1 MSLYRQAR
9 GSSPRVLVVVGVV
22 AVLVGGLA
30 GFALGRSSAPD
41 PSLAD
46 QVADLRE
53 RLAPAGEAIELTTTE
68 YPQAVEGDR
77 VVEPTEYQAA
87 KSDVQRARDTVASAY
102 ADLEAVDPAAADRL
116 RRAVAALGA
125 GVARRASEGQVD
137 RLARLARDALEP
149 VLGH

>member
-1 MSLYRQAR
+1 MSLYRQAQ
-9 GSSPRVLVVVGVV
+9 GSSWRVLVAVGVV

-46 QVADLRE
+46 QVADVRGE
-53 RLAPAGEAIELTTTE
+53 LAPVREAIELTTTE

-87 KSDVQRARDTVASAY
+87 KADVQRARDTVASAY
-102 ADLEAVDPAAADRL
+102 ADLEALDPAAAGRL
-116 RRAVAALGA
+116 RGAVAALGA
-125 GVARRASEGQVD
+125 ERASEAQVD
-137 RLARLARDALEP
+137 QLAGSARDALRQA
-149 VLGH
+149 LGR

>member
-1 MSLYRQAR
+1 MSLYRQAQ
-9 GSSPRVLVVVGVV
+9 GSSWRVLAAVGVV

-46 QVADLRE
+46 QVADMRDQ
-53 RLAPAGEAIELTTTE
+53 LAPAREAIELTTTE

-87 KSDVQRARDTVASAY
+87 KADVQRARDTVASAY
-102 ADLEAVDPAAADRL
+102 ADLEALDPAAAAQL
-116 RRAVAALGA
+116 RSAVAALGA
-125 GVARRASEGQVD
+125 GVAERASEAQVD
-137 RLARLARDALEP
+137 QLAGSARDALRQA
-149 VLGH
+149 LGR